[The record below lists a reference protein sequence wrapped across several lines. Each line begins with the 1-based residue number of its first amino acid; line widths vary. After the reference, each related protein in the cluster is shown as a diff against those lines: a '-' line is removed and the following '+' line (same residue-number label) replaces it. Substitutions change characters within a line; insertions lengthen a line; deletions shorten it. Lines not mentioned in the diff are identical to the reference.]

1 MDMTLLWE
9 HVCLFVLFFWYVG
22 PQNEKQIFSFLKKII
37 KSQIFLKPIVSSLLS
52 FSCKTASINIYVQ
65 STSEIY
71 DVICIIFFFFNSAQ
85 YAKKN
90 GLTQKKRM
98 LAILGV
104 SVAVMFLLIVSV
116 VYCFVMK
123 KKKGKEVVRF

>member
-1 MDMTLLWE
+1 MM
-9 HVCLFVLFFWYVG
+9 
-22 PQNEKQIFSFLKKII
+22 SF
-37 KSQIFLKPIVSSLLS
+37 
-52 FSCKTASINIYVQ
+52 
-65 STSEIY
+65 
-71 DVICIIFFFFNSAQ
+71 DFFFILFYSAQ

-104 SVAVMFLLIVSV
+104 SIAVMFLLIVLV

-123 KKKGKEVVRF
+123 KKKGK

>member
-1 MDMTLLWE
+1 MMSFE
-9 HVCLFVLFFWYVG
+9 YIY
-22 PQNEKQIFSFLKKII
+22 IF
-37 KSQIFLKPIVSSLLS
+37 
-52 FSCKTASINIYVQ
+52 Y
-65 STSEIY
+65 
-71 DVICIIFFFFNSAQ
+71 SAQ

-104 SVAVMFLLIVSV
+104 SVAVMFLLIVSI

-123 KKKGKEVVRF
+123 KKKGKEV